1 MSENLCCGELDG
13 SFSYQSGF
21 FLGSFESKSYVFGG
35 ILEKRDIFSVLIFH
49 LFSYYQTPKQTNK
62 QKLWMKCKVVELESW
77 KLLTVLDGLCSTQPG
92 SLAVPCTLPGVACCC
107 WLVSQYGAWKQKGP
121 PGATTDAAE
130 TAVVVLSLC
139 GKLGWKLCK
148 VVCWRC
154 SDSGFY
160 IVKEAY
166 TFLRWFLVLC
176 FLSTQ
181 IEKDM
186 WRVFLHL
193 CKVQVSSW

>member
-1 MSENLCCGELDG
+1 MSLEV
-13 SFSYQSGF
+13 
-21 FLGSFESKSYVFGG
+21 FL
-35 ILEKRDIFSVLIFH
+35 KRGIFSLCLSSIYFH
-49 LFSYYQTPKQTNK
+49 ITKPQNKQTKTMNEM
-62 QKLWMKCKVVELESW
+62 QSSWAGVLETAYDARW
-77 KLLTVLDGLCSTQPG
+77 LDGLCSTQPG
-92 SLAVPCTLPGVACCC
+92 SLAVPCTLPGVACWC

-130 TAVVVLSLC
+130 TAVVVLLLC

-148 VVCWRC
+148 VVCRRC

-166 TFLRWFLVLC
+166 TFLHWFLVLC